1 MQLKKYIQIQLKRY
15 KKHGYNKTWEKSII
29 ISRNHKNIIAVK
41 RWHLNMENNK
51 KDILHKPVEVVIDRP
66 MGSFHPEHKDLYYP
80 VNYGY
85 VEGILG
91 GDQEEQDV
99 YFLGIDKPVKR
110 AEGIIIAVIHRKNDV
125 EDKWVAAPKG
135 MKFSRREIEKSV
147 HFQEKYFEYEI
158 LM

>member
-1 MQLKKYIQIQLKRY
+1 
-15 KKHGYNKTWEKSII
+15 
-29 ISRNHKNIIAVK
+29 
-41 RWHLNMENNK
+41 MENDK
-51 KDILHKPVEVVIDRP
+51 KDILHKPIEVVIDRP

-110 AEGIIIAVIHRKNDV
+110 AEGVIIAVIHRKNDV
-125 EDKWVAAPKG
+125 EDKWVAAPGG

>member
-1 MQLKKYIQIQLKRY
+1 
-15 KKHGYNKTWEKSII
+15 
-29 ISRNHKNIIAVK
+29 
-41 RWHLNMENNK
+41 MENNK

-110 AEGIIIAVIHRKNDV
+110 AEMGGSSQRHEIQPPGNRKIR
-125 EDKWVAAPKG
+125 A
-135 MKFSRREIEKSV
+135 FSGEI
-147 HFQEKYFEYEI
+147 F
-158 LM
+158 

>member
-1 MQLKKYIQIQLKRY
+1 M
-15 KKHGYNKTWEKSII
+15 
-29 ISRNHKNIIAVK
+29 KNV
-41 RWHLNMENNK
+41 K

>member
-1 MQLKKYIQIQLKRY
+1 
-15 KKHGYNKTWEKSII
+15 
-29 ISRNHKNIIAVK
+29 
-41 RWHLNMENNK
+41 MENVK

-125 EDKWVAAPKG
+125 E
-135 MKFSRREIEKSV
+135 
-147 HFQEKYFEYEI
+147 
-158 LM
+158 